1 MGVFDVANMVRK
13 AQQAKS
19 KMSKVEG
26 AGQSGSTTVIM
37 DGLYSMNIEGDD
49 QKLIESVNLNKNPED
64 LVKDVAK
71 ILRKEFKEASKDAKK
86 RVEEKLANMDDI
98 KNLFQM

>member
-26 AGQSGSTTVIM
+26 AAQVGSTTVVM
-37 DGLYSMNIEGDD
+37 DGLYSIDVETDEE
-49 QKLIESVNLNKNPED
+49 KLISSVNLNKDPEE
-64 LVKDVAK
+64 LVKEVAK